1 MFGGDVPLAWAHCL
15 FSLASPPPVLNWG
28 LRPCRD
34 VTVQAPAAHGPVI
47 RCRTMMPFSSQAR
60 RSFFSKKNKVLEAS
74 PDFCCGFSSPSGVWF
89 VPALQRCRRAL
100 TEMPAPMDK
109 TPDAAQGC
117 HALGRWPSRCLSMRH
132 HLSTGGFCSC
142 E

>member
-1 MFGGDVPLAWAHCL
+1 MSPVKRCFMFGGDVPLAWAHCL
-15 FSLASPPPVLNWG
+15 CSLASPPPVLNWG

-74 PDFCCGFSSPSGVWF
+74 PDFCCGFFSPSGVWF
-89 VPALQRCRRAL
+89 VPALQRCSRTL
-100 TEMPAPMDK
+100 TEMPAPWIRRQTLPKAAMLL
-109 TPDAAQGC
+109 DAGLQGV
-117 HALGRWPSRCLSMRH
+117 CL
-132 HLSTGGFCSC
+132 
-142 E
+142 